1 MLIVDQMRTV
11 LCLSLQEKSTVLLA
25 VPKATHVA
33 LIDAY
38 WSLCLALFHP
48 ALIQDCA
55 SVCNYTHLQCNDN
68 TCVYIQCTSIDN
80 AHYHFWCAASLC
92 AHAVIMQQLT

>member
-1 MLIVDQMRTV
+1 MVAVEAMIIVSVSRRNVIMSAIHVDMLIVDQMRTV

-55 SVCNYTHLQCNDN
+55 SRIVL
-68 TCVYIQCTSIDN
+68 
-80 AHYHFWCAASLC
+80 
-92 AHAVIMQQLT
+92 